1 MTAEVAILNRHG
13 LALAADSAVTVGE
26 ERVWTYTNKIFSL
39 GPYNDIAIMIYG
51 NGDFAGFPWETVI
64 KSFKRHV
71 NKERFETVSDCTS
84 RFFSFLSDDRWSD
97 DVQSNLVVYSI
108 IINEL
113 SEISNTIQYSSKKE
127 FRNKLSDV
135 VEFCLNDVRS
145 KKVIIQDIS
154 KVEFISEFRAAI
166 DDLRSEQFSE
176 HIPKYIKDRIDEYL
190 FEYFRRAEC
199 PTRYQSG
206 IVICGFGTSENY
218 PVVIENI
225 VDGRHK
231 SSVRYWLARNTNLNK
246 ERFKTGEII
255 PFAQSDM
262 SALFME
268 GISHP
273 YIGYFFKLFEG
284 ILEKKTNEVLRAFN
298 GTTAETKVERAIQQR
313 VDNEIRKQIIAD
325 FETLRMTHFIN
336 PLMRNVQSLPR
347 EEMAAMAEA
356 LVELTSLRRK
366 IDSAIQTVA
375 GPVDVLLISKADGLV
390 WIKRKH
396 YFDKDKNAEFFARK
410 SLLEG

>member
-39 GPYNDIAIMIYG
+39 GPHNDIAIMIYG

-64 KSFKRHV
+64 KAFKRTL
-71 NKERFETVSDCTS
+71 NKERFKTVSDCAS
-84 RFFSFLSDDRWSD
+84 RFFNFLTDKQWAD
-97 DVQSNLVVYSI
+97 DVQSPLVVYSI
-108 IINEL
+108 LIKEL
-113 SEISNTIQYSSKKE
+113 SEINNTIDYKTKKE
-127 FRNKLSDV
+127 FRQKLSEV
-135 VEFCLNDVRS
+135 VEFCLNDITTKAVA
-145 KKVIIQDIS
+145 VPN
-154 KVEFISEFRAAI
+154 VEKADFLTAFRKEI
-166 DDLRSEQFSE
+166 DDLRDEEFSE
-176 HIPKYIKDRIDEYL
+176 HIPKYLKDKLDDYI

-199 PTRYQSG
+199 PTNYQSG
-206 IVICGFGTSENY
+206 IVICGFGVDENY
-218 PVVIENI
+218 PVAVEHI
-225 VDGRHK
+225 VDGRYEDN
-231 SSVRYWLARNTNLNK
+231 VRFWEGRSADLNK
-246 ERFKTGEII
+246 DRYKTGEIL

-268 GISHP
+268 GISAP
-273 YIGYFFKLFEG
+273 YLNYFFKMFEG
-284 ILEKKTNEVLRAFN
+284 ILEKKTAEVMRVFT
-298 GTTAETKVERAIQQR
+298 GTSAEKKVERRIQKR
-313 VDNEIRKQIIAD
+313 VDNEIRKTIAAD
-325 FETLRMTHFIN
+325 FDKFRMGTFVN

-366 IDSAIQTVA
+366 VDSVVQSVG

-396 YFDKDKNAEFFARK
+396 YFEREKNGEFFTRK
-410 SLLEG
+410 ALLEG

>member
-39 GPYNDIAIMIYG
+39 GPHNDIALMIYG

-64 KSFKRHV
+64 KSFKRAL
-71 NKERFETVSDCTS
+71 NRERFKTVSDCAS
-84 RFFSFLSDDRWSD
+84 RFFNFLADDQWSD
-97 DVQSNLVVYSI
+97 PVQSSLVVYSI
-108 IINEL
+108 IIKEL
-113 SEISNTIQYSSKKE
+113 SEINNTIEYGSKKE
-127 FRNKLSDV
+127 FREKINQVLDFCISDV
-135 VEFCLNDVRS
+135 LDNDIIVNDYEKHEFL
-145 KKVIIQDIS
+145 
-154 KVEFISEFRAAI
+154 SEFRKEI
-166 DDLRSEQFSE
+166 DDLRDEEFVE
-176 HIPKYIKDRIDEYL
+176 HIPKYIKDKIDSYL

-199 PTRYQSG
+199 PTKFQSG
-206 IVICGFGTSENY
+206 VVICGFGSDENY
-218 PVVIENI
+218 PVVIEHI

-231 SSVRYWLARNTNLNK
+231 KSVRHWQGRNTDFNK
-246 ERFKTGEII
+246 DRYRTGEII

-268 GISHP
+268 GISAP
-273 YIGYFFKLFEG
+273 YMNYFFKLFEG
-284 ILEKKTNEVLRAFN
+284 VLSKKTNEVMRVFN
-298 GTTAETKVERAIQQR
+298 GTAAEKRIERRIQKR
-313 VDNEIRKQIIAD
+313 VDDEIRKEIAAD
-325 FETLRMTHFIN
+325 FDKLRFGSFIN

-366 IDSAIQTVA
+366 IDSVIQSVA

-396 YFDKDKNAEFFARK
+396 YFDRDKNGEFFARK